1 MSTEASRAAA
11 MHAAQQRATTIRRE
25 RVLAAA
31 RAVASGSGELT
42 ITSVCRTARVS
53 TSFLYRHLDLRAEV
67 EAILAAAVHEP
78 AVLDSTRVTMR
89 SLQTDV
95 ENQKAQNQRL
105 RAKVQALERRLSEL
119 LGMTVVGDEQTSNS
133 RTAAARVERLEQE
146 VLELR
151 DQLAGAETE
160 LAAVRQIN
168 RELTEALNLRG
179 GNR

>member
-1 MSTEASRAAA
+1 
-11 MHAAQQRATTIRRE
+11 
-25 RVLAAA
+25 
-31 RAVASGSGELT
+31 
-42 ITSVCRTARVS
+42 
-53 TSFLYRHLDLRAEV
+53 
-67 EAILAAAVHEP
+67 
-78 AVLDSTRVTMR
+78 MR

-119 LGMTVVGDEQTSNS
+119 LGITVVGDEQTSNS

>member
-1 MSTEASRAAA
+1 
-11 MHAAQQRATTIRRE
+11 MHAVQQRATTIRRE
-25 RVLAAA
+25 RVLMAA

-67 EAILAAAVHEP
+67 ETILAAAVQEP

-105 RAKVQALERRLSEL
+105 RAKVQSLERRLSEL
-119 LGMTVVGDEQTSNS
+119 LGITVVGDEQTSNS
-133 RTAAARVERLEQE
+133 RTAAAWVERLEQE

-179 GNR
+179 GKR